1 MIPVSSGGDAASIAA
16 SLREAVAPVISLSS
30 PQSQTLQEIIFP
42 DGAGKTNFPRR
53 PSFVTHRAGRQQGIA
68 VAIPGPF
75 DYREGIFLMDHK
87 FQSVKGRSFRELAAV
102 PEDVE
107 IRFRHDVVAAL
118 EGCLEEEV
126 NTALVTIGTGLGFC
140 IAVDG
145 KPRVLESG
153 SPADSLWNAPYGD
166 GILEDKVSARG
177 IRDSYREKTGRTDV
191 SALQIALL
199 ADGGDI
205 PAMEVYSEVGTLLGD
220 VLLEKAEEYGVERFL
235 FGGQVS
241 RSLHLM
247 ERPIRNALDG
257 IRVEKAP
264 EGAVFRGLSKLF

>member
-1 MIPVSSGGDAASIAA
+1 MSHSDADILLLDVGGTFIKCGDGRMIPISSGGDAASIAA
-16 SLREAVAPVISLSS
+16 SLREAVNPVSSCLS
-30 PQSQTLQEIIFP
+30 PCAKG
-42 DGAGKTNFPRR
+42 D
-53 PSFVTHRAGRQQGIA
+53 GIA

-107 IRFRHDVVAAL
+107 IRFRHDVVAVL

-140 IAVDG
+140 VAVDG

-264 EGAVFRGLSKLF
+264 EGAVFRGLLKLF